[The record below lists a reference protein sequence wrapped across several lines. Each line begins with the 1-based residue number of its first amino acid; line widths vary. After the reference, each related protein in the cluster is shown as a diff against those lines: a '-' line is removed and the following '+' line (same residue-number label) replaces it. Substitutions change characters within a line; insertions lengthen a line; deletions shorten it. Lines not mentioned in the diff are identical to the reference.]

1 MTPAGVTINDV
12 ARAAGVSKGLV
23 SLALNERPGVA
34 ADTRARILA
43 AAQEL
48 GWTPNPSARGLTT
61 RRSYALGLILRRPA
75 RTIEVDPFFA
85 AFIAGVET
93 VLAERGQVL
102 VLTVVPDREAEGRA
116 YTRLAADKR
125 VDGFLLTDLLAVDER
140 IGLIEQ
146 LGSHAVSLGEPVG
159 GSAFPVITRDY
170 DAGIDELVAHL
181 LSLGH
186 RSIAHVSGDER
197 MLHGLR
203 RRERFERAMRAA
215 GLDPVVVATDFSPEQ
230 GAAATTSLLDSATP
244 PTAIVYGNDPMAIAG
259 MSVAQE
265 RGLRLPHDLSITGLD
280 GSQIGTYIYPTLT
293 TLDNDPAGWG
303 VAAATA
309 LLRLVEHDEAA
320 DVALPPARLVVRA
333 STAPPAEPRTLEH
346 HTKENPD
353 ANTQ

>member
-102 VLTVVPDREAEGRA
+102 VLTVVPDREAEVRA

-333 STAPPAEPRTLEH
+333 STAPPAERRTLEH

>member
-1 MTPAGVTINDV
+1 MSPAAVTINDV

-34 ADTRARILA
+34 TETRERILA
-43 AAQEL
+43 AAREL

-61 RRSYALGLILRRPA
+61 RRAYALGLILRRPA

-102 VLTVVPDREAEGRA
+102 VLTVVPDQEAEERA
-116 YTRLAADKR
+116 YTRLASDKR
-125 VDGFLLTDLLAVDER
+125 VDGFLLTDLLASDDR
-140 IGLIEQ
+140 IGLIER
-146 LGSHAVSLGEPVG
+146 LGSQAVSLGEPVG
-159 GSAFPVITRDY
+159 GSPFPVITRDY
-170 DAGIDELVAHL
+170 DAGIDELVTHL
-181 LSLGH
+181 VALGH
-186 RSIAHVSGDER
+186 RRIVHVSGDER

-203 RRERFERAMRAA
+203 RRERFESAMRAA

-230 GAAATTSLLDSATP
+230 GAAATTSLLDAAEP

-259 MSVAQE
+259 MGVAHE

-280 GSQIGTYIYPTLT
+280 GSQIGTYIYPSLT

-303 VAAATA
+303 IAAATA
-309 LLRLVEHDEAA
+309 LLRLVEHDESA

-333 STAPPAEPRTLEH
+333 STAPPAADR
-346 HTKENPD
+346 
-353 ANTQ
+353 